1 METEPYSSL
10 THLSYMSLYISTSF
24 EMLFTN
30 KIIITYKEAPEHMG
44 KLVTQVLTAVF
55 NTSVFPPYNS
65 E

>member
-10 THLSYMSLYISTSF
+10 TQLSYMSLYISTSF

-30 KIIITYKEAPEHMG
+30 KIIITYKEAPEDVE
-44 KLVTQVLTAVF
+44 KLVTQVLTAVL
-55 NTSVFPPYNS
+55 NTYVFLPYNS